1 MYLDFK
7 ARPFSCLSEVL
18 GEACFY
24 VCKSSYIYKSAAT
37 VLVLIGYVCK
47 YQFDL
52 LMAVTA
58 KNSPL
63 LAITYQNSTI

>member
-24 VCKSSYIYKSAAT
+24 ACKSSYIYKSEAT
-37 VLVLIGYVCK
+37 VLIGYVCK

-63 LAITYQNSTI
+63 FAITYQNSTI